1 MSNSLGFVVSLAE
14 MEQFYR
20 GGKAGQIIE
29 LMNKTNDIM
38 DDVLW
43 MESNQSDGHLTRIRT
58 GLPEVYWR
66 RLYQGT
72 PPSKSQWSQVK
83 EGCGIL
89 EAIME
94 LDVEELRLYG
104 SRDKS
109 FRMSEGVAFAE
120 AMRQKAVWYANADVL
135 TALELQNSDAGNV
148 QLQYGEFFDA
158 KAVPVLHGRP
168 VRQCDAVL
176 SGESAV

>member
-1 MSNSLGFVVSLAE
+1 MANSMGLVVSLAE

-20 GGKAGQIIE
+20 GDKAGQIIE

-104 SRDKS
+104 SRDKV
-109 FRMSEGVAFAE
+109 FRMSEGRGLCRGHAPEGRHHAVLWQQQHQPRRIQRPCHALSGAG
-120 AMRQKAVWYANADVL
+120 RQKRA
-135 TALELQNSDAGNV
+135 
-148 QLQYGEFFDA
+148 
-158 KAVPVLHGRP
+158 
-168 VRQCDAVL
+168 
-176 SGESAV
+176 